1 MLEGMGI
8 VPAVG
13 PERGEMSEGRRSSP
27 SPLVDLV
34 VEVVGAYPP
43 AVPVVDVV
51 GAYPPAVPVDDV
63 VGAYPPAEPVED
75 VTGAYPPVVP
85 VVLVLEVYSL
95 AVLVV
100 LVGSPFEA
108 AMRCW
113 DLSSVVVSSSPHCHN
128 KSLTLF
134 NG

>member
-8 VPAVG
+8 VPAAG

-27 SPLVDLV
+27 SPLV
-34 VEVVGAYPP
+34 
-43 AVPVVDVV
+43 VDVV
-51 GAYPPAVPVDDV
+51 GAYPPAVPVVEV
-63 VGAYPPAEPVED
+63 VGAYPPAEPVVD
-75 VTGAYPPVVP
+75 VVGAYPPVVP

-95 AVLVV
+95 AVPVV

-113 DLSSVVVSSSPHCHN
+113 DLSSVAVSSSSHYHQ
-128 KSLTLF
+128 
-134 NG
+134 